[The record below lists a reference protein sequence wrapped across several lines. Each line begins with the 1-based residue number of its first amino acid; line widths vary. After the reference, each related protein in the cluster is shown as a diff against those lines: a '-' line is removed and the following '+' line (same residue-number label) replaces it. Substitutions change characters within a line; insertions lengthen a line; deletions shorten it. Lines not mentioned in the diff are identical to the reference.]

1 VNCIWQGAPVLA
13 EEYAFMCDYSL
24 HSVASRPAKAGD
36 KLVTA
41 GFAATST
48 RGFAAIGEPTVAVCL
63 LPGTELAFESDVN
76 WKRPFAIF
84 RRRNKPCGKVA
95 RCRQVD
101 TSDPNCHHDAI
112 EFPDGR
118 VVLLTQL
125 CKGQKA
131 IVLQLPAPS
140 RAVHHLQRQEQ
151 SFTHTI
157 DLAPNRVD
165 QAREA

>member
-1 VNCIWQGAPVLA
+1 
-13 EEYAFMCDYSL
+13 MCDYSL